1 MISDVQVLA
10 SLLAFIT
17 SSGTDP
23 TVGAALLVAYSLG
36 YSSPIFAAGAVDCNP
51 RPPHAYVCV
60 CVCVCVCARARV
72 AMPGLLHDKKK
83 MIKV

>member
-1 MISDVQVLA
+1 MQVLA

-51 RPPHAYVCV
+51 PPAHVCV
-60 CVCVCVCARARV
+60 CVYVCMNVCARV
-72 AMPGLLHDKKK
+72 AMPGLLRDQKK